1 MSIFL
6 FTGAQSTGKT
16 TLLKRIVN
24 EYPENDLVTNVVR
37 NLKKKNSV
45 TINKQGNYNSQQ
57 IIFDTLE
64 NKLEV
69 ASSSV
74 VLGDRGLIDVVAFT
88 KYLYTQNVV
97 SEYEYHTQLK
107 RLGDWH
113 LRHQNDC
120 IYMYTPIEFPVVS
133 DGIRDVDECYR
144 EYIDETIHELLEYSN
159 IEYHIITGT
168 VSDRLDKV
176 RNIINSK
183 IL

>member
-1 MSIFL
+1 MFL

-16 TLLKRIVN
+16 TLLRHIVS
-24 EYPENDLVTNVVR
+24 EYPENTLVTNVVR
-37 NLKKKNSV
+37 DLKKNSSIA
-45 TINKQGNYNSQQ
+45 INKQGNYNSQQ
-57 IIFDTLE
+57 IIFNTLE
-64 NKLEV
+64 NKLE
-69 ASSSV
+69 AIDNNII
-74 VLGDRGLIDVVAFT
+74 LGDRGLIDVVAFT

-107 RLGDWH
+107 CLENWH
-113 LRHQNDC
+113 LKHQNDC
-120 IYMYTPIEFPVVS
+120 IYMYTPIEFPAVS

-144 EYIDETIHELLEYSN
+144 EYIDKTIHELLELSN